1 MRPITE
7 NPSDPLSI
15 EKPNKFSLVFGGQ
28 TTDFDIDQWD
38 QNLILTVVPQ
48 TQDTVTIVF
57 KRTSASGDLVLGV
70 AATSVW
76 AISL

>member
-1 MRPITE
+1 V
-7 NPSDPLSI
+7 
-15 EKPNKFSLVFGGQ
+15 VFGGQ

-76 AISL
+76 Q